1 MLTYQ
6 LRSSLQCAR
15 VGTRQA
21 KRSFS
26 EFYPGISAIK
36 YEGTGSTNPLAFKHY
51 NADQVIM
58 GKTMKEHLRFSV
70 VYWHT
75 FRNGGHDPFGIDPT
89 VLRPWDDTFFGKQD
103 SLDNALRRAD
113 AAFEFFQKLGVEYY
127 AFHDVDVAPEGSNL
141 GETEEILQKVT
152 DHLRSKQAETGV
164 KLLWATQNMFSHPRF
179 MNGASTNPDMLAFAW
194 ACAKTRMA
202 LDAGHKLGA
211 ENHVFWGGREG
222 FVSYLNTNVRKELD
236 NMAAFLHMVVDYKAR
251 IGAKAQLLIE
261 PKPREP
267 CKHQY
272 DYDAQTVMCFL
283 HTYGLQDHFKTNVEP
298 NHTTLAGHDFEHDI
312 IFSSIYNM
320 LGSIDANTG
329 DQSLGW
335 DTDQFCT
342 DVRKATMIMLSILK
356 QGGLA
361 PGGLNFDAKVRRES
375 SNLEDFFIAHIGS
388 MDAYAHGLKIAAAI
402 IEDGVLD
409 EMVRKRYETFD
420 SELGRKLSSTGG
432 GSNATLE
439 EFDAYARAG
448 GEPARI
454 SGQQELY
461 ENIFMEYCF
470 NGRGQK

>member
-1 MLTYQ
+1 MLA
-6 LRSSLQCAR
+6 RKVSSSSAAQRA
-15 VGTRQA
+15 VQAGSTRG
-21 KRSFS
+21 FS
-26 EFYPGISAIK
+26 EFYPSIAAIR
-36 YEGTGSTNPLAFKHY
+36 YEGLRSTNPLAFKHY
-51 NADQVIM
+51 DAERVIM

-89 VLRPWDDTFFGKQD
+89 VLRPWDVTSFGQPD

-127 AFHDVDVAPEGSNL
+127 AFHDVDAAPEGATLPDSERL
-141 GETEEILQKVT
+141 LESVT
-152 DHLRSKQAETGV
+152 DHLKAKQEETGV

-179 MNGASTNPDMLAFAW
+179 MNGASTNPDMVAFAW

-211 ENHVFWGGREG
+211 SNHVFWGGREG
-222 FVSYLNTNVRKELD
+222 FASYLNTDVRKELD
-236 NMAAFLHMVVDYKAR
+236 NMAAFLHMVVDYKKR
-251 IGAKAQLLIE
+251 LGADCQLLIE

-312 IFSSIYNM
+312 IFSSIYGM

-329 DQSLGW
+329 DQGVGW

-342 DVRKATMIMLSILK
+342 DVCKATMIMLSILK

-375 SNLEDFFIAHIGS
+375 TNLEDFFIAHIGG
-388 MDAYAHGLKIAAAI
+388 MDAYAQALKIAAAI

-409 EMVRKRYETFD
+409 EMVRKRYTSFD
-420 SELGRKLSSTGG
+420 SELGCRLSPVGG
-432 GSNATLE
+432 PSQPRLE
-439 EFDAYARAG
+439 DFDAFARGA
-448 GEPARI
+448 GEPERR